1 MTSTTTPVLKLFLS
15 NQNVYGQVVQRGRG
29 VVAAANTL
37 ERALKEQFVGRS
49 RTDKRAAADIGTI
62 LGSRIKAANLDAV
75 HWDRRR
81 GEKYHGK
88 IAALLEAVKGEGVQ
102 LR

>member
-1 MTSTTTPVLKLFLS
+1 MLKLFFS
-15 NQNVYGQVVQRGRG
+15 NQNVYGQVVERGRG
-29 VVAAANTL
+29 VVAAASTL
-37 ERALKEQFVGRS
+37 ERALKATFEGRS
-49 RTDKRAAADIGTI
+49 QTDKKAAAEIGTI
-62 LGSRIKAANLDAV
+62 LASRIKAANLQSV

-88 IAALLEAVKGEGVQ
+88 IAALLDAVKGEGIQ